1 MDGRYSN
8 SGASGRSE
16 IEGRGPIAG
25 PVRTPLREIQNR
37 RDDKISVVSVT
48 PPPREIE
55 EHLRRRVVGQE
66 EAVREMAVALAKKLA
81 GVRVGH
87 ILMIGSSGTGK
98 TTLMR
103 GVEEYL
109 AADEELALRS
119 TVVRMHANVLG
130 EEAER
135 GRPGEA
141 VLWRLLDRARE
152 QLGDG
157 ASLDRLL
164 ERASR
169 GLVFVDEVD
178 KIRSHVGD
186 RPNVSGIRAQEA
198 LLTLIENE
206 AVPFRL
212 PEWAGGG
219 SVTVDSSGLLF
230 VCAGAFEGLYDAV
243 FDRVTV
249 GRDRGALQAVTTV
262 EEGEVT
268 EELRFDLRD
277 WLRNEDLFD
286 YGMSPQFLSRFDAVV
301 LLEDLG
307 IDELVKIFLEAP
319 ESGYRLTKEYL
330 DTRGVHLAL
339 SPAAV
344 RRIAREAARHPRL
357 GARALK
363 EVFRRVVRDYEFDPE
378 SATGED
384 GTLVIDLA
392 EVEAALGDEE

>member
-1 MDGRYSN
+1 MQPQPAVQAALPSPK
-8 SGASGRSE
+8 A
-16 IEGRGPIAG
+16 IAAELG
-25 PVRTPLREIQNR
+25 
-37 RDDKISVVSVT
+37 K
-48 PPPREIE
+48 
-55 EHLRRRVVGQE
+55 RVIGQQ
-66 EAVREMAVALAKKLA
+66 EAVREIAVALAKKLA
-81 GVRVGH
+81 GLRVGH

-103 GVEEYL
+103 AVEELL
-109 AADEELALRS
+109 AARPDLALRS

-141 VLWRLLDRARE
+141 VIWRLLERARE
-152 QLGDG
+152 QLGESTPIEDLV
-157 ASLDRLL
+157 A
-164 ERASR
+164 RAAR

-186 RPNVSGIRAQEA
+186 RPNVAGIRAQEA

-206 AVPFRL
+206 AIPVRL

-219 SVTVDSSGLLF
+219 TRIIDSSGLLF
-230 VCAGAFEGLYDAV
+230 VCAGAFEGLYESV

-249 GRDRGALQAVTTV
+249 GRDRGSLRAETTFDTGKV
-262 EEGEVT
+262 DER
-268 EELRFDLRD
+268 LRFALRE

-301 LLEDLG
+301 LLDDLG
-307 IDELVKIFLEAP
+307 VDQLVRIFLEAP
-319 ESGYRLTKEYL
+319 ESGLALAREYFQ
-330 DTRGVHLAL
+330 THGKHLAL

-344 RRIAREAARHPRL
+344 RRIAAEAARQPRL

-363 EVFRRVVRDYEFDPE
+363 EVFRRVIRDYEIDPE
-378 SATGED
+378 AAAPGEGAALMLD
-384 GTLVIDLA
+384 VP
-392 EVEAALGDEE
+392 EVEQALKR